1 MVAFETLHSMQH
13 NNYVKEGF
21 MALKVDMSK
30 VYDRMEWSIL
40 EVLMPIFNKGP
51 NSRKSPTIR
60 EIRRKRRT
68 KWLKKRGNK
77 PSGLTWQD

>member
-1 MVAFETLHSMQH
+1 
-13 NNYVKEGF
+13 

-40 EVLMPIFNKGP
+40 EVLMPIFNKEP

-60 EIRRKRRT
+60 EIRRKRGT
-68 KWLKKRGNK
+68 KWF
-77 PSGLTWQD
+77 